1 MSKLTD
7 LLAERN
13 VLAGIFRYGQDG
25 YLEAADIVNE
35 KTFSDTSNQAL
46 FKCFKHLIEEKGLD
60 SLDEAS
66 VVSGCNE
73 LGSGWVFENRTERE
87 HAKAILNTT
96 INLES
101 IRTWAAKVRK
111 LEIANLLKEQ
121 LDAAGEDVAKVRGDE
136 PIGEILGIAER
147 RIFDFTTLLAQD
159 NQDDPQQL
167 SEGIDAYLD
176 NLESNPNDTVGIS
189 SGYPLYDFSIG
200 GGFRRKTVNLIGART
215 GIGKS
220 MLADN
225 IGIHISENLG
235 IPVLYL
241 DTEMPTEDHWNRIL
255 AKKTRITIGDIETG
269 KYSINS
275 MKTQKVRSAAEE
287 LKGIEYHYL
296 NVSGKP
302 FEETMSIMRRW
313 VHKEV
318 GFDENGNT
326 NDCLIIYD
334 YLKMLSS
341 DGITG
346 SMQEYQILGFM
357 MTSLHN
363 FAVRHDIPVL
373 SFVQLNR
380 DGIDRETTGVVSG
393 SDRISWLTSNL
404 SIFKPKTDEE
414 IAEDGGEENGNRK
427 LVALKSRHGGG
438 LAPGDYINMHLEG
451 KYATVTEKETRNN
464 LRQNVDKEREEPPTF
479 KVEGLE
485 SVEFEEEPKKK
496 RGRPKKLDAESINR
510 MIADDG

>member
-1 MSKLTD
+1 MSKLSD

-25 YLEAADIVNE
+25 YLEAADLVNE

-121 LDAAGEDVAKVRGDE
+121 LDAAGEDVSKVRGDE

-167 SEGIDAYLD
+167 SDGIDAYLD

-215 GIGKS
+215 GVGKS

-225 IGIHISENLG
+225 IGVHISENLD

-255 AKKTRITIGDIETG
+255 AKKTRITIGEIETG
-269 KYSINS
+269 KYSMNS
-275 MKTQKVRSAAEE
+275 MKTQRLGLPLRS
-287 LKGIEYHYL
+287 
-296 NVSGKP
+296 
-302 FEETMSIMRRW
+302 
-313 VHKEV
+313 
-318 GFDENGNT
+318 
-326 NDCLIIYD
+326 
-334 YLKMLSS
+334 
-341 DGITG
+341 
-346 SMQEYQILGFM
+346 
-357 MTSLHN
+357 
-363 FAVRHDIPVL
+363 
-373 SFVQLNR
+373 
-380 DGIDRETTGVVSG
+380 
-393 SDRISWLTSNL
+393 
-404 SIFKPKTDEE
+404 
-414 IAEDGGEENGNRK
+414 
-427 LVALKSRHGGG
+427 
-438 LAPGDYINMHLEG
+438 
-451 KYATVTEKETRNN
+451 
-464 LRQNVDKEREEPPTF
+464 
-479 KVEGLE
+479 
-485 SVEFEEEPKKK
+485 
-496 RGRPKKLDAESINR
+496 
-510 MIADDG
+510 